1 MSEENISTMSR
12 SEFCDMLRSLGAA
25 IGSGERNNVFM
36 PALFLCANVENG
48 DAITASYMR
57 QVVNRVP
64 EVKQKGVISIKRKVT
79 DEGDGFVFTLTE
91 AKSKPRV
98 LTGEEI
104 DEIAEK
110 RAEKEVNK
118 ILNHL
123 VNVMPNITDLEGDKL
138 AGACEAIGRYQDMI
152 RKLAGGKEDE

>member
-1 MSEENISTMSR
+1 MEQEFINR
-12 SEFCDMLRSLGAA
+12 AAFCDTLRDIGRA
-25 IGSGERNNVFM
+25 IGSGERETVFV
-36 PALFLCANVENG
+36 PEVYLRSRVEGG
-48 DAITASYMR
+48 DTITASYMR
-57 QVVNRVP
+57 QIINRVP

-110 RAEKEVNK
+110 RAEKAVSK

-138 AGACEAIGRYQDMI
+138 AGACEAIVRYQDMI

>member
-1 MSEENISTMSR
+1 MEQEFINR
-12 SEFCDMLRSLGAA
+12 AAFCDTLRDIGRA
-25 IGSGERNNVFM
+25 IGSGERETVFM
-36 PALFLCANVENG
+36 PEVYLRSRVEGG
-48 DAITASYMR
+48 DTITASYMR
-57 QVVNRVP
+57 QIINRVP

-110 RAEKEVNK
+110 RAEKAVSK

>member
-1 MSEENISTMSR
+1 MEQEFINR
-12 SEFCDMLRSLGAA
+12 AAFCDTLRDIGRA
-25 IGSGERNNVFM
+25 IGSGERETVFM
-36 PALFLCANVENG
+36 PEIYLRSRVEGG

-91 AKSKPRV
+91 AKNKPRV

-110 RAEKEVNK
+110 RAEKAVRK

-138 AGACEAIGRYQDMI
+138 AGACEAIVRYQDMI

>member
-1 MSEENISTMSR
+1 MEQEFINR
-12 SEFCDMLRSLGAA
+12 AAFCDTLRDIGRA
-25 IGSGERNNVFM
+25 IGSGERETVFM
-36 PALFLCANVENG
+36 PEIYLRSRVEGG

-98 LTGEEI
+98 LTGDDIAKLEI
-104 DEIAEK
+104 KWRAKFIAQLLK
-110 RAEKEVNK
+110 TQPR
-118 ILNHL
+118 IS
-123 VNVMPNITDLEGDKL
+123 DLEGERL
-138 AGACEAIGRYQDMI
+138 EGAAIALERMNEMLNEMVKVG
-152 RKLAGGKEDE
+152 DE

>member
-1 MSEENISTMSR
+1 MEQEFINR
-12 SEFCDMLRSLGAA
+12 AAFCDTLRDIGRA
-25 IGSGERNNVFM
+25 IGSGERETVFM
-36 PALFLCANVENG
+36 PVMYLSSRVENG

-98 LTGEEI
+98 LTGDDIAKLEI
-104 DEIAEK
+104 KWRAKFIAQLLK
-110 RAEKEVNK
+110 TQPR
-118 ILNHL
+118 IS
-123 VNVMPNITDLEGDKL
+123 DLEGERL
-138 AGACEAIGRYQDMI
+138 EGAAIALERMNEMLSEMV
-152 RKLAGGKEDE
+152 KMEDE

>member
-1 MSEENISTMSR
+1 MSEENISAMSR

-98 LTGEEI
+98 LTGDDIAKLEI
-104 DEIAEK
+104 KWRAKFIAQLLK
-110 RAEKEVNK
+110 TQPR
-118 ILNHL
+118 IS
-123 VNVMPNITDLEGDKL
+123 DLEGERL
-138 AGACEAIGRYQDMI
+138 EGAAIALERMNEMLSEMVKMG
-152 RKLAGGKEDE
+152 DE